1 MEPNEIQLGRLFEA
15 LRQELAFQW
24 RARYIEVL
32 PGGVL
37 VLSFDVANNLN
48 WRCLYTIGAKRGMDS
63 EGILC
68 LTLTTTRC
76 QIES

>member
-1 MEPNEIQLGRLFEA
+1 MEPNAIQLGRLFEA

-37 VLSFDVANNLN
+37 VLSFEHTNNLN
-48 WRCLYTIGAKRGMDS
+48 WRCLYTIKQSGEWIRR
-63 EGILC
+63 EFYV
-68 LTLTTTRC
+68 
-76 QIES
+76 